1 MPDFRIY
8 PATATLS
15 TTGSAN
21 MIGSGSTTNPTIF
34 SVNGNNG
41 RLLEVTDDLSDS
53 IFSAN
58 TIAGLPVIEAFANNC
73 VVLGQYSGHQLRVT
87 CTSIAGGKC
96 ATASGAYSIVAGGK
110 SNTASSTYTT
120 VAGGCSNLA
129 SANLATVGGGV
140 CNRATAGWTTIAG
153 GFFNQASGSVSAVG
167 GGESNYAGD
176 SWATVA
182 GGISNYAYNGESAF
196 VGGGRVNCARNVYAT
211 ITGGNG
217 NDVQIGFGFIG
228 GGFFNLNCGCVST
241 IAGGQQN
248 QISATGGRGF
258 IGGGLCNSVS
268 AAYGAVLGGRANTAS
283 GAYSTTSGGYLN
295 CATGIASG
303 ILGGYNN
310 KTPGN
315 YSSAAGCG
323 ITASSACYFYANN
336 ICNVSGGTSD
346 CRMKHSICPIT
357 YNLDQITK
365 LKPTSFV
372 FNGDCSNF
380 RRYGF
385 IAQEVCQVI
394 PDIITHHPID
404 KIDSKGNVGGNVVGD
419 PVLQFEKDAVFAS
432 YVNAFK
438 ELKGRLELVEAI
450 LKNNNLM

>member
-21 MIGSGSTTNPTIF
+21 MIGSGSTANPTIF

-87 CTSIAGGKC
+87 CTSIAGGKYS
-96 ATASGAYSIVAGGK
+96 TASGTFSFIGGGCG
-110 SNTASSTYTT
+110 NTASGYNST
-120 VAGGCSNLA
+120 VAGGCNNRSCGFNA
-129 SANLATVGGGV
+129 FIGGGADNLICDSYSV
-140 CNRATAGWTTIAG
+140 VTSGICNRVLG
-153 GFFNQASGSVSAVG
+153 
-167 GGESNYAGD
+167 
-176 SWATVA
+176 
-182 GGISNYAYNGESAF
+182 
-196 VGGGRVNCARNVYAT
+196 VY
-211 ITGGNG
+211 
-217 NDVQIGFGFIG
+217 GFIG
-228 GGFFNLNCGCVST
+228 GGSTNLVSGNY
-241 IAGGQQN
+241 AASVVGGLTN
-248 QISATGGRGF
+248 TASGGYAFTGGGYLNTAS
-258 IGGGLCNSVS
+258 GNYSS
-268 AAYGAVLGGRANTAS
+268 VLGGRANTAS
-283 GAYSTTSGGYLN
+283 GAF
-295 CATGIASG
+295 
-303 ILGGYNN
+303 
-310 KTPGN
+310 
-315 YSSAAGCG
+315 SSAVGCG

-357 YNLDQITK
+357 YNLDQIAK
-365 LKPTSFV
+365 LKPTSFI

-380 RRYGF
+380 KRYGF

-404 KIDSKGNVGGNVVGD
+404 KIDNKGNVGGNVVGD

-438 ELKGRLELVEAI
+438 ELKDRLEVVEAI